1 MTMASSRLHRL
12 PLLLWTLVLALS
24 VLPAAQA
31 DIKRYQFD
39 IVMSNVTRL
48 CHAKSIVTVNGSYP
62 GPTIYAREGDRV
74 VVTVTNRVA
83 RRNVTIHWHGLR
95 QRRNGWADGPAYVTQ
110 CPIRPGGSYAYAL
123 DVTGQRGTLW
133 WHAHVA
139 WLRATVHGAV
149 VVLPAPGV
157 PYPFPK
163 PDAEAEIVLGEWW
176 HADVEA
182 VERQGRLLGV
192 APNASDAHT
201 INGMPGPLFPCSEK
215 HTYALQVQW
224 GKTYLLRII
233 NAAVNDEL
241 FFSIAGHTM
250 TVVEVDATYTKPLRA
265 STIHLSPGQ
274 TTNVLLRADRRP
286 GRYFMAAQPFHDA
299 PGVPADNTTA
309 TAILQY
315 AGVVPASVLPPPP
328 PPSLIIPGGATA
340 TGLAA
345 AFRAGLRSLNSAR
358 YPAAVPLAVDRHLLY
373 AIGLNVDPCASC
385 PNGSRLAASL
395 NNITFV
401 MPTVALLQAH
411 YGGIRGVFAADF
423 PDRPPAARL
432 DYKGAAARLGLGA
445 AAGTRLSRVAYN
457 ASVELVLQGTRLL
470 AVESHPFHLHG
481 YNFFVVGSGA
491 GNFDPAR
498 DPAGYNLVDPP
509 ERNTVGVPAGG
520 WTAIRFRAD
529 NPGVWLLH
537 CHLEVHASWGLKMA
551 FLVEDGDGPGE
562 SVLPPPKDLPEC

>member
-1 MTMASSRLHRL
+1 MAMASSRHHRHRI
-12 PLLLWTLVLALS
+12 PLLPWALVLALF

-31 DIKRYQFD
+31 DVKRYQFD
-39 IVMSNVTRL
+39 IVMSNVSRL
-48 CHAKSIVTVNGSYP
+48 CHAKSMVTVNGSYP

-83 RRNVTIHWHGLR
+83 RHNVTIHWHGLK

-110 CPIRPGGSYAYAL
+110 CPIGPGGSYAY
-123 DVTGQRGTLW
+123 DFNVTGQRGTLW
-133 WHAHVA
+133 WHAHIA
-139 WLRATVHGAV
+139 WLRATVHGAI
-149 VVLPAPGV
+149 VVLPPPGV

-163 PDAEAEIVLGEWW
+163 PDAEAEIILGEWW

-182 VERQGRLLGV
+182 VEKQGRVLGM

-201 INGMPGPLFPCSEK
+201 INGKPGPLFPCSEK

-274 TTNVLLRADRRP
+274 TTNVLVRADRRP
-286 GRYFMAAQPFHDA
+286 GRYFMAVQPFNDG
-299 PGVPADNTTA
+299 PGGVPADNNTA

-315 AGVVPASVLPPPP
+315 AGVPTSVLPVSPPP
-328 PPSLIIPGGATA
+328 AVANATC
-340 TGLAA
+340 LAA
-345 AFRAGLRSLNSAR
+345 AFHGRLRSLNSAR

-373 AIGLNVDPCASC
+373 AIGLNIDPCASC

-401 MPTVALLQAH
+401 MPRVALLQAH
-411 YGGIRGVFAADF
+411 HEGIKGVFSADF
-423 PDRPPAARL
+423 PDRPPARF
-432 DYKGAAARLGLGA
+432 DYTGAAAPLRLGLGA
-445 AAGTRLSRVAYN
+445 TAGTRLSRVAYN
-457 ASVELVLQGTRLL
+457 ASVELVLQDTRLL

-481 YNFFVVGSGA
+481 YNFFVVGSGV
-491 GNFDPAR
+491 GNFDPER
-498 DPAGYNLVDPP
+498 DPGRYNLVDPP

-529 NPGVWLLH
+529 NPGVWFLH
-537 CHLEVHASWGLKMA
+537 CHLEVHTSWGLKMA
-551 FLVEDGDGPGE
+551 FLVEDGDGPDE